1 MLQAMPVTDRQ
12 QRARLV
18 RGMLATS
25 LAHGRRPHLL
35 YGSKVQSV

>member
-1 MLQAMPVTDRQ
+1 MSQAMPVTDRQ

-35 YGSKVQSV
+35 YGSKV